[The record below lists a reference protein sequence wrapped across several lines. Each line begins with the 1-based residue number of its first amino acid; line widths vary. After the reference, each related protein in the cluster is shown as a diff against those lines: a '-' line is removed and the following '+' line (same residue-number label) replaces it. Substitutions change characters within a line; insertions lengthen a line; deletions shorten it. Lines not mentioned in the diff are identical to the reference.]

1 MITIEQLKAKQSE
14 ELRRLQTEIDI
25 RNELPLEPYMVHT
38 FGRFFPNVAYQI
50 NDLDEFTRIY
60 NLFSV
65 HEKMIDSKKSC
76 RVLCH
81 PEEYPEY
88 NSDEYIQGEYDF
100 KIVVDQGNGF
110 LSVKLSFY
118 VINEYSRKL
127 KITCELMKEQ
137 YKFSANFERSSNRW
151 NAYITR
157 KSPNNILYSL
167 SDGFI
172 SYQSGLSREPSYN
185 AVYMFVVDD
194 SVNVTVS
201 QHIELIKQ
209 GLKL

>member
-1 MITIEQLKAKQSE
+1 MKTIEELKLKQTE
-14 ELRRLQTEIDI
+14 ELKKLQTEINI
-25 RNELPLEPYMVHT
+25 RSELPLEPYMVHS
-38 FGRFFPNVAYQI
+38 FGRFFPNIVYQI
-50 NDLDEFTRIY
+50 NDLNEFTRIY
-60 NLFSV
+60 NLFSL

-100 KIVVDQGNGF
+100 KIEVNQGSGF

-118 VINEYSRKL
+118 VINDYSRKL
-127 KITCELMKEQ
+127 KITCELMNNK
-137 YKFSANFERSSNRW
+137 YKFGAKFEKSSNRW
-151 NAYITR
+151 NSYITR
-157 KSPNNILYSL
+157 KLPNNILYSL
-167 SDGFI
+167 SDCFI
-172 SYQSGLSREPSYN
+172 SYSFGSISEPSYN
-185 AVYMFVVDD
+185 AVYMFIVDD
-194 SVNVTVS
+194 SVNVTVL